1 MVLSKILSKAVK
13 KVIDKPKR
21 KVKPLSTF
29 KERQKH
35 SMDMMAR
42 QKKAIKESEERI
54 RKERQKIKDQKAQVN
69 RKLIQGALQ
78 KGKSADRSKK
88 NTQVRKRLKGK

>member
-13 KVIDKPKR
+13 KAIAKPKR
-21 KVKPLSTF
+21 NMKPPSTF
-29 KERQKH
+29 KERQKQA
-35 SMDMMAR
+35 DALRAR
-42 QKKAIKESEERI
+42 HQKAIKDSEERI
-54 RKERQKIKDQKAQVN
+54 RKERQKIKAQKAQIN